1 MQQLDMK
8 VIDEILERH
17 NNDKSM
23 IIAIMQDVQEVYRYL
38 PQEALEHIAAKTG
51 MSESDLFGVAT
62 FYGNFSL
69 DAKGKYVLKVC
80 RGTACHVRK
89 SADVLQ
95 ALQEATG
102 LSEKKSISDDGLF
115 TIEIVSCLGA
125 CGLSPVVMVNDTVH
139 ATMTPDK
146 AKDLVADLREEARE
160 DETKTRIAFRVP
172 RPAAGLHGGA
182 RSGKAENPR
191 LLRHRLRRRR
201 QPERVSGAEGPHGRA
216 GRGLRGFAQ

>member
-38 PQEALEHIAAKTG
+38 PQEALEHIAEKTG

-146 AKDLVADLREEARE
+146 AKDLVADLREEA
-160 DETKTRIAFRVP
+160 
-172 RPAAGLHGGA
+172 
-182 RSGKAENPR
+182 
-191 LLRHRLRRRR
+191 
-201 QPERVSGAEGPHGRA
+201 
-216 GRGLRGFAQ
+216 

>member
-8 VIDEILERH
+8 VIDEILDRY

-51 MSESDLFGVAT
+51 MSESDLYGVAT

-146 AKDLVADLREEARE
+146 AKDLVADLREEA
-160 DETKTRIAFRVP
+160 
-172 RPAAGLHGGA
+172 
-182 RSGKAENPR
+182 
-191 LLRHRLRRRR
+191 
-201 QPERVSGAEGPHGRA
+201 
-216 GRGLRGFAQ
+216 

>member
-1 MQQLDMK
+1 MHQLDMK

-51 MSESDLFGVAT
+51 MSESDLYGVAT

-139 ATMTPDK
+139 AAMTPDK
-146 AKDLVADLREEARE
+146 AKDLVADLREEA
-160 DETKTRIAFRVP
+160 
-172 RPAAGLHGGA
+172 
-182 RSGKAENPR
+182 
-191 LLRHRLRRRR
+191 
-201 QPERVSGAEGPHGRA
+201 
-216 GRGLRGFAQ
+216 